1 MPLQPRAILIDDN
14 KEPSPDKPRK
24 RRGATMMEYLM
35 MISLIVTVCLV
46 GIGYFGSK
54 TNDLATSASQAI
66 NKSLNKGS

>member
-1 MPLQPRAILIDDN
+1 MPLQPRAILIED
-14 KEPSPDKPRK
+14 EGPSPADRPRK

-54 TNDLATSASQAI
+54 TNELATSASQSI